1 MSTTIHSVVLNG
13 WEAEL
18 VKMTKPEKRFN
29 LKTGKPEPDE
39 MVLDV
44 FSLRVNDI
52 EIARAENKWELEVKG
67 LDIHR
72 LSNQR
77 IFVGRTLT
85 SLVGYEAAGTV
96 TIDPF
101 YNNGMD
107 NLKSLSGV
115 DPQLHHLI
123 FTS

>member
-1 MSTTIHSVVLNG
+1 
-13 WEAEL
+13 
-18 VKMTKPEKRFN
+18 
-29 LKTGKPEPDE
+29 

-115 DPQLHHLI
+115 DPQLHHMI